1 MRDHRERIPLDYKKM
16 TGGTLSFFYIYI
28 TTQEE
33 NQARDPRAWFFAFTE
48 KMHTYTSPRQG
59 SLDKQ
64 RLSSELD
71 KLFISRHIRHI
82 KNKNEVTHMFCI
94 MRTEKRKRTD
104 IGGIQRENTRTA
116 TEYNNKVAPGMDA
129 LNVNLIQ
136 SNDWMQDIQAEIDRA
151 GAKTRSNSV
160 VALDT
165 IYTASSEFFQGKTNK
180 ENDAFFR
187 DCLRF
192 HEKRFGHIVSAVIHY
207 DETTPHLHVISV
219 PLTPDNRLSAR
230 DVIGNKAKMS
240 KTQDSFFEQ
249 VGKSYGLERG
259 IHMDG
264 QEKRQHISAQ
274 EHELRE
280 IKQAIAKGKEELEAI
295 EHSEKTARARAQTAR
310 RTATELQKEVEQL
323 QADRQWQ
330 HNSLKKLVGA
340 CSERSKELRGLNNAI
355 RQKQR
360 EFEAVKEDLE
370 EVKGF
375 LSEAQ
380 QNRLEEIDREWNG
393 FELE

>member
-1 MRDHRERIPLDYKKM
+1 
-16 TGGTLSFFYIYI
+16 
-28 TTQEE
+28 
-33 NQARDPRAWFFAFTE
+33 
-48 KMHTYTSPRQG
+48 
-59 SLDKQ
+59 
-64 RLSSELD
+64 
-71 KLFISRHIRHI
+71 
-82 KNKNEVTHMFCI
+82 MFCI

-104 IGGIQRENTRTA
+104 LNGIQKENTRTA
-116 TEYNNKVAPGMDA
+116 TEYNNKVAPGMDIF
-129 LNVNLIQ
+129 NVTLKES
-136 SNDWMQDIQAEIDRA
+136 SNWLQDINKEIQAA
-151 GAKTRSNSV
+151 GAKTRANSV
-160 VALDT
+160 LALDT

-192 HEKRFGHIVSAVIHY
+192 HEERFGHIVSAVIHY

-249 VGKSYGLERG
+249 VGKSYGLKRG
-259 IHMDG
+259 IRMMDG

-295 EHSEKTARARAQTAR
+295 EHSEETARTRAQTAR
-310 RTATELQKEVEQL
+310 QTATELQKEAEQL
-323 QADRQWQ
+323 QAERVEQY
-330 HNSLKKLVGA
+330 NSLKMMSASKMD
-340 CSERSKELRGLNNAI
+340 RRKELRALDDTL
-355 RQKQR
+355 QEKKD
-360 EFEAVKEDLE
+360 EFEAIRKDVETVKA
-370 EVKGF
+370 F

-380 QNRLEEIDREWNG
+380 QNRLAEIDREWND

>member
-1 MRDHRERIPLDYKKM
+1 
-16 TGGTLSFFYIYI
+16 
-28 TTQEE
+28 
-33 NQARDPRAWFFAFTE
+33 
-48 KMHTYTSPRQG
+48 
-59 SLDKQ
+59 
-64 RLSSELD
+64 
-71 KLFISRHIRHI
+71 
-82 KNKNEVTHMFCI
+82 MFCI

-116 TEYNNKVAPGMDA
+116 TEYNNKVAPGMDIF
-129 LNVNLIQ
+129 NVTLKE

-192 HEKRFGHIVSAVIHY
+192 HEERFGHIVSAVIHY

-249 VGKSYGLERG
+249 VGKSYGLSRG

-264 QEKRQHISAQ
+264 QEKKQHISAQ
-274 EHELRE
+274 EHTLRE
-280 IKQAIAKGKEELEAI
+280 IKQEIAREQEKLGAI
-295 EHSEKTARARAQTAR
+295 EHSEETARTRAQEYR
-310 RTATELQKEVEQL
+310 RTAAKLQKEVEQL
-323 QADRQWQ
+323 QEERQAQ
-330 HNSLKKLVGA
+330 HKSLLQLTEAANNKQ
-340 CSERSKELRGLNNAI
+340 KEVKRLDYTLQEKRG
-355 RQKQR
+355 
-360 EFEAVKEDLE
+360 EFEAITADIKQA
-370 EVKGF
+370 GR
-375 LSEAQ
+375 
-380 QNRLEEIDREWNG
+380 NLEEISGYLSRAEQNRAQEIANRWESEWDED
-393 FELE
+393 FTH